1 MTSKV
6 MLFGVIVLMTLLSFN
21 ALAGA
26 QAQSLEPIVNSM
38 QQAEQGM
45 TLWQILKAGGFLMF
59 VLLVLSIL
67 TLALVVYDFITFK
80 EVKLAP
86 PAFAEEV
93 IQKLERGDRIGVQEL
108 CEKKDNIIAKM
119 VREGISKR

>member
-59 VLLVLSIL
+59 VLLSRRV
-67 TLALVVYDFITFK
+67 T
-80 EVKLAP
+80 
-86 PAFAEEV
+86 
-93 IQKLERGDRIGVQEL
+93 
-108 CEKKDNIIAKM
+108 
-119 VREGISKR
+119 